1 MSAATLQP
9 RDGDLALAIE
19 TSNPSSLAPAGLGA
33 SVLGVTLAR
42 WQSAAGG
49 WHELRTEPIAS
60 PTPQHDDLAA
70 CIERCAAAAS
80 VVPRDLRIVAVSAG
94 PGGFTSVRIAIVA
107 AKMIAETTGAACIGV
122 PTAAA
127 LAARFAA
134 LHQPTTNFA
143 IALASKNA
151 DAHVTCYRPPTW
163 HGLPPHESAVGLGG
177 HFGRSLLSPTPLAPG
192 ALCDARKL
200 TTLTETHHLTHL
212 LADRF
217 LPPAML
223 EHATTLGLRLMEP
236 AFHPLAV
243 LDAALLHTPVDPA
256 QLLPIYPREP
266 EAVTKWRAMR
276 QGG

>member
-1 MSAATLQP
+1 MSAATLQL
-9 RDGDLALAIE
+9 REGDLALALE
-19 TSNPSSLAPAGLGA
+19 TSNPSSLAPASAGT
-33 SVLGVTLAR
+33 SVLGVALAR
-42 WQSAAGG
+42 WKGAAGG

-60 PTPQHDDLAA
+60 PNPQHDDLAS
-70 CIERCAAAAS
+70 CIERCTSATG

-122 PTAAA
+122 PTADA
-127 LAARFAA
+127 LATRFAD
-134 LHQPTTNFA
+134 LHKPTANFA

-151 DAHVTCYRPPTW
+151 DAHVTCYRSPTGNGPPAQ
-163 HGLPPHESAVGLGG
+163 ESAVGLGG
-177 HFGRSLLSPTPLAPG
+177 QPGRSLLSPTLLAPG

-200 TTLTETHHLTHL
+200 ATLSETYHLTHL

-223 EHATTLGLRLMEP
+223 EHATTLGLRLREP